1 MSKKSLVRTIY
12 IYLFAGVG
20 LVLLTIGVVRFI
32 DMGLKAT
39 IFKEA
44 QQVERLEQSNY
55 YSRPYP
61 RPYPTI
67 NVKRY
72 EDEEEVTE
80 EEIASLKSMI
90 EYYEKQEKKWEEV
103 DRYKAKKQEEA
114 SYNLAFI
121 LVGLPLFGY
130 HWHLVKKED

>member
-1 MSKKSLVRTIY
+1 MAERSLVRTIY
-12 IYLFAGVG
+12 LYLFAGIG
-20 LVLLTIGVVRFI
+20 LILLIIGVVRFI

-44 QQVERLEQSNY
+44 QSVERLEQSNY

-61 RPYPTI
+61 TI
-67 NVKRY
+67 DFERY

-80 EEIASLKSMI
+80 EELESLRSMI
-90 EYYEKQEKKWEEV
+90 EDYEEQEEKWGNA
-103 DRYKAKKQEEA
+103 DRYLAKKQEEA

-121 LVGLPLFGY
+121 LVGFPLYLY
-130 HWHLVKKED
+130 HWKTIKKDN